1 MDKKLVKN
9 ARKPEGEFGEKIL
22 ERMNK
27 SHESLAQWG
36 VSHLQISPTDII
48 LDVGCGGG
56 KNIKRFA
63 ELASEGKIY
72 GLDYSEVSVNKSKEL
87 NKEEIENGKVEI
99 EQGSVSQLP
108 YGDETFDLVTCFETV
123 YFWPDFIEDLK
134 EVHRVLKN
142 NGSIFICN
150 EAGGAD
156 EDKELMKEHIELL
169 KMTLYNEEELG
180 DSLLSAGFSEVLT
193 FKKKKLKN
201 SHTKILIGYVR
212 LHENN

>member
-150 EAGGAD
+150 EAGGSD
-156 EDKELMKEHIELL
+156 KDKELMKEHIDLL
-169 KMTLYNEEELG
+169 KMTLYTEEELG

-193 FKKKKLKN
+193 FKKEKTEKLTHKD
-201 SHTKILIGYVR
+201 TDWVCAIARK
-212 LHENN
+212 

>member
-9 ARKPEGEFGEKIL
+9 ARKPEGKYGEKIL

-36 VSHLQISPTDII
+36 VSHLQIKSTDII
-48 LDVGCGGG
+48 LDIGCGGG
-56 KNIKRFA
+56 KNVKRFA
-63 ELASEGKIY
+63 EIASEGKIY

-87 NKEEIENGKVEI
+87 NKKEIENGKVKI

-108 YGDETFDLVTCFETV
+108 YADETFDLVTCFETV

-150 EAGGAD
+150 EAGGSD
-156 EDKELMKEHIELL
+156 KDKELMKEHIDLL
-169 KMTLYNEEELG
+169 KMTLYTVEELG

-193 FKKKKLKN
+193 FKKEKTEKLTHKD
-201 SHTKILIGYVR
+201 TDWVCAIARK
-212 LHENN
+212 

>member
-193 FKKKKLKN
+193 FKKEKNEKLTHKD
-201 SHTKILIGYVR
+201 TDWVCAIARK
-212 LHENN
+212 

>member
-9 ARKPEGEFGEKIL
+9 ARKPEGKYGEKIL

-36 VSHLQISPTDII
+36 VSHLQIKSTDII
-48 LDVGCGGG
+48 LDIGCGGG
-56 KNIKRFA
+56 KNVKRFA
-63 ELASEGKIY
+63 EIASEGKIY

-87 NKEEIENGKVEI
+87 NKKEIENGKVKI

-108 YGDETFDLVTCFETV
+108 YADETFDLVTCFETV

-150 EAGGAD
+150 EAGGSD
-156 EDKELMKEHIELL
+156 KDKELMKEHIDLL
-169 KMTLYNEEELG
+169 KMTLYTEEELG

-193 FKKKKLKN
+193 FKKEKTEKLTHKD
-201 SHTKILIGYVR
+201 TDWVCAIARK
-212 LHENN
+212 